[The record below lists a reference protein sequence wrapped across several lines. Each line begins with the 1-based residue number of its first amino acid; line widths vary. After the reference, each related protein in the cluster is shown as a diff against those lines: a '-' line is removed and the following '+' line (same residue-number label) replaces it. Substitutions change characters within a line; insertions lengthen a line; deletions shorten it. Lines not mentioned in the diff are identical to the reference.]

1 MCNIQH
7 GLTNVFI
14 REVCTSPELSTFLV
28 NEQQLQDIERICIN
42 KLNGVALEL
51 IQLIQ
56 RIRDWPKFSYDRTCK
71 THTQKMFESYFTLLH
86 NMLRHNRNIG
96 QLKTFRTDAEV
107 NLSQVFKTCFLNAY
121 HLFCWIHSK
130 DNVKRKVADLK
141 RRSTKSYIN
150 EIFGRKVG
158 KWS

>member
-7 GLTNVFI
+7 GLTNVFL

-28 NEQQLQDIERICIN
+28 NEQQLQNNEKICIN

-86 NMLRHNRNIG
+86 NMLRHNSNIG

-107 NLSQVFKTCFLNAY
+107 NVFQVFKTCFPSAY
-121 HLFCWIHSK
+121 HLLCWIHSK
-130 DNVKRKVADLK
+130 DNVKRKVADLTL
-141 RRSTKSYIN
+141 RFTKSYIN

-158 KWS
+158 KWN

>member
-7 GLTNVFI
+7 GLTNVFL
-14 REVCTSPELSTFLV
+14 REVCTSPELSTFLL
-28 NEQQLQDIERICIN
+28 NDRQLQNIERICIN

-107 NLSQVFKTCFLNAY
+107 NLFQVFKTCFLNAY
-121 HLFCWIHSK
+121 HLLCWIHSK

-141 RRSTKSYIN
+141 LRFTKSYIN

-158 KWS
+158 KWN